1 MRVILLGAPGSG
13 KGSMA
18 DLIRSAYGFPKI
30 STGDLLREA
39 VRDRTPL
46 GIKASAQLGQGG
58 LVDDEIVLG
67 LLRERLA
74 RPDCR
79 SGYILDGYPRNL
91 SQAGDLE
98 RLDPAR
104 REIVFLIETRED
116 VVIARLASR
125 RICPS
130 CQAVYNVITKKP
142 VREGVCDVCG
152 AGLIQ
157 RDDDRPEVI
166 EERMRTYRAKTEPLI
181 AYYRE
186 RGALHKVDGNGAL
199 DGIFRNVRAVLD
211 AEMPAAEESEKE
223 P

>member
-13 KGSMA
+13 KGSVA
-18 DLIRSAYGFPKI
+18 DLIGSAYGFPKV

-46 GIKASAQLGQGG
+46 GIKASAELGQGG

-98 RLDPAR
+98 KLDPAR
-104 REIVFLIETRED
+104 REVVFLIETSDD
-116 VVIARLASR
+116 VVIARLANR

-130 CQAVYNVITKKP
+130 CQAVYNVVTKKP
-142 VREGVCDVCG
+142 AREGVCDVCG
-152 AGLIQ
+152 AGLVQ
-157 RDDDRPEVI
+157 RADDRPEVI
-166 EERMRTYRAKTEPLI
+166 GERMKTYRVKTEPLI

-186 RGALHKVDGNGAL
+186 RGVLHTVDGNGAL
-199 DGIFRNVRAVLD
+199 EGIFRNVRAVLD
-211 AEMPAAEESEKE
+211 AETPKAGESGKR

>member
-13 KGSMA
+13 KGSVA
-18 DLIRSAYGFPKI
+18 DLVRSAYGFPKI

-39 VRDRTPL
+39 VRDGTPL
-46 GIKASAQLGQGG
+46 GVKAAAQLGQGG
-58 LVDDEIVLG
+58 LVDDDIVLG
-67 LLRERLA
+67 LLRERLS

-79 SGYILDGYPRNL
+79 AGYILDGYPRNL

-98 RLDPAR
+98 KLDAAR

-130 CQAVYNVITKKP
+130 CQAVYNVITKRP
-142 VREGVCDVCG
+142 AREGVCDICG
-152 AGLIQ
+152 AGLVQ
-157 RDDDRPEVI
+157 RADDRAEVI
-166 EERMRTYRAKTEPLI
+166 SERMKTYRAKTEPLI

-186 RGALHKVDGNGAL
+186 RGVLHRVDGNGAL
-199 DGIFRNVRAVLD
+199 DGVFRSIRAVLD
-211 AEMPAAEESEKE
+211 AEMPKTGESGKRQ
-223 P
+223 